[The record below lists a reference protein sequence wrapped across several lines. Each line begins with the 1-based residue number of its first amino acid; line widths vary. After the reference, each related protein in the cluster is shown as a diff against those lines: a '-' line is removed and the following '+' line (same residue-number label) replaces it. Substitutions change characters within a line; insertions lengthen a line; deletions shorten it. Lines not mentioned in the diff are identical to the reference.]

1 MKQPIEVEK
10 GKNKV
15 NIREKYIIRE
25 LRRGGTGNILITALN
40 NI

>member
-25 LRRGGTGNILITALN
+25 LGEEQEIYCSLL
-40 NI
+40 